1 MGREE
6 KDVIWQLVFSAL
18 KEEITEWQA
27 NLWFGRI
34 TAEEID
40 DSKAVLRLDNLLMR
54 TMVNDRYLPLIE
66 KCFAT
71 IFGHPVP
78 VTIIGENTRRKDVI
92 LPGDIGA
99 AASPVPEER
108 PKREEPR
115 SAPGRQ
121 EYTFENFVVGSSN
134 KLAHAAC
141 LAVTETAIA
150 GPESEDF
157 DMYNPLFVYGDS
169 GLGKT
174 HLMYSIKNKIER
186 EHPEVTLIYIKG
198 EEFTN
203 QMVEAIASKRT
214 AEFRERFRLAD
225 ILIIDDIQFIANRP
239 GVQEE
244 VFHTFN
250 YLYESNKQIVF
261 TSDKPPKDINPLE
274 SRLRNRFEQGMMADI
289 QPPDIELRM
298 AIIKQKSK
306 QLDIDVPYEVVTY
319 MADRLK
325 TNIRQVEG
333 ALKKTAAVSFL
344 TGQPITVETARK
356 AIADFLTE
364 SEPQNVLIDRILNT
378 VSIKFH
384 VSVEDLKGKA
394 QTVEIVNPRNE
405 AIYLLRTLTDLSTV
419 EIGKI
424 FNRSHTTI
432 LHSVSKVEGMI
443 KNYAAYEEEISE
455 LIADI
460 KG

>member
-1 MGREE
+1 MQRNE
-6 KDVIWQLVFSAL
+6 KDAIWQLVFAAL
-18 KEEITEWQA
+18 KEEIDEWQV
-27 NLWFGRI
+27 NLWFGTI

-40 DSKAVLRLDNLLMR
+40 DTKAILRLDNLLMR
-54 TMVNDRYLPLIE
+54 NMVKDRYFPLLE
-66 KCFAT
+66 KCFAN

-78 VTIIGENTRRKDVI
+78 VTLIGEDTRRKDI
-92 LPGDIGA
+92 PLPNDPPAQPEKKGA
-99 AASPVPEER
+99 GA
-108 PKREEPR
+108 PR
-115 SAPGRQ
+115 SLPGRQ

-134 KLAHAAC
+134 KLAYAAC
-141 LAVTETAIA
+141 LAVTETVIA
-150 GPESEDF
+150 GPENDDF
-157 DMYNPLFVYGDS
+157 DMYNPLFVYGES

-174 HLMYSIKNKIER
+174 HLMYSIKNKIEK
-186 EHPEVTLIYIKG
+186 EHPEVKLIYIKG
-198 EEFTN
+198 EEFLN
-203 QMVEAIASKRT
+203 EMIASIASNRSE
-214 AEFRERFRLAD
+214 EFREKFRQAD
-225 ILIIDDIQFIANRP
+225 ILIIDDIQFIANRT
-239 GVQEE
+239 GLQEE

-250 YLYESNKQIVF
+250 YLYENNKQIVF

-274 SRLRNRFEQGMMADI
+274 SRLRSRFEQGMMADI

-306 QLDIDVPYEVVTY
+306 QLDIEVPYEVVTY

-333 ALKKTAAVSFL
+333 ALRKTAAVSFL

-364 SEPQNVLIDRILNT
+364 SEPQNVLIDRIFNT
-378 VSIKFH
+378 VSLKFH
-384 VSVEDLKGKA
+384 VPVEELKGKA

-419 EIGKI
+419 EIGKL

>member
-1 MGREE
+1 
-6 KDVIWQLVFSAL
+6 
-18 KEEITEWQA
+18 
-27 NLWFGRI
+27 
-34 TAEEID
+34 
-40 DSKAVLRLDNLLMR
+40 
-54 TMVNDRYLPLIE
+54 
-66 KCFAT
+66 
-71 IFGHPVP
+71 
-78 VTIIGENTRRKDVI
+78 
-92 LPGDIGA
+92 
-99 AASPVPEER
+99 
-108 PKREEPR
+108 
-115 SAPGRQ
+115 
-121 EYTFENFVVGSSN
+121 
-134 KLAHAAC
+134 
-141 LAVTETAIA
+141 
-150 GPESEDF
+150 
-157 DMYNPLFVYGDS
+157 
-169 GLGKT
+169 
-174 HLMYSIKNKIER
+174 
-186 EHPEVTLIYIKG
+186 
-198 EEFTN
+198 
-203 QMVEAIASKRT
+203 
-214 AEFRERFRLAD
+214 
-225 ILIIDDIQFIANRP
+225 
-239 GVQEE
+239 
-244 VFHTFN
+244 
-250 YLYESNKQIVF
+250 
-261 TSDKPPKDINPLE
+261 
-274 SRLRNRFEQGMMADI
+274 
-289 QPPDIELRM
+289 M